1 MSCHHSLQSNL
12 RRFAD
17 RCYEVGLGAL
27 LFGLLVAT
35 VPAKPTKA
43 PTVATV
49 ASSQPVRPRP
59 QAPAPA
65 AYCGKIQSS
74 VTVITR

>member
-1 MSCHHSLQSNL
+1 MSRHHSLQSNL
-12 RRFAD
+12 RRFGD
-17 RCYEVGLGAL
+17 RCYEIGLVAL

-35 VPAKPTKA
+35 VPAKPAKA
-43 PTVATV
+43 RAAATVAT
-49 ASSQPVRPRP
+49 SQSARPRP

-74 VTVITR
+74 VTVMTR